1 MKINPIRKLPFL
13 LTILFL
19 AIFLKGTTSQ
29 AATPNEHIT
38 VLPDENLQET
48 INKAKEGQTI
58 KLKKGVYKGPITIKK
73 PLKIIGS
80 SDAVIDG
87 GGKGSVIT
95 IQADHVTLKG
105 LTIENSGRLQEDS
118 GIYLENTAH
127 ATLENNLIQ
136 NVHFG
141 IYIKNGNNTIVKGNT
156 ITSHSGH
163 FSQKGNG
170 IHIFKGEGN
179 TIEGN
184 HIRNVQDGIYFDFA
198 SEVTVRRNEVL
209 HSRYGMHYMFSENIL
224 TEENL
229 TEGNITG
236 LMIMDSKDLEY
247 YRNKVYD
254 QFHFR
259 GYGILIYD
267 TQNIVLKENRI
278 IQNSVGISLEKSENI
293 QFTSNVIGANQ
304 VGLEFRRDNY
314 HNVFAENN
322 FIGNIVSSTIGKE
335 ELRLDNGDIGNYW
348 DDYKS
353 YDIDG
358 DGVGEIPYKAGSL
371 YDDLL
376 KRQPL
381 WQFYFESPA
390 IIMWTKA
397 ESMFPSFGSV
407 EVYDNNPLVEPID
420 FTVEQAARDK
430 DNAREWQLWLLS
442 LVFLGAPFVIFLKGR
457 KFA

>member
-1 MKINPIRKLPFL
+1 MEINQTHKLTFL
-13 LTILFL
+13 LAALFL
-19 AIFLKGTTSQ
+19 TIFFSNNISK
-29 AATPNEHIT
+29 ATALREHIT
-38 VLPDENLQET
+38 LYPNENFQET
-48 INKAKEGQTI
+48 IDKAKEGQTI
-58 KLKKGVYKGPITIKK
+58 KLKKGVYKGPITINK
-73 PLKIIGS
+73 PLSIIGS
-80 SDAVIDG
+80 KDAVIDG
-87 GGKGSVIT
+87 GGNDSVIT
-95 IQADHVTLKG
+95 VKNDHVTLKG
-105 LTIENSGRLQEDS
+105 LTIQNSGRHQENS
-118 GIYLENTAH
+118 GIYLENTNH
-127 ATLENNLIQ
+127 VTLKNNHIQ

-141 IYIKNGNNTIVKGNT
+141 IYIKNGTNTTITGNT
-156 ITSHSGH
+156 ITSHEGH

-179 TIEGN
+179 VIEKN
-184 HIRNVQDGIYFDFA
+184 SITDVQDGIYFDFA
-198 SEVTVRRNEVL
+198 KDVIVRHNNVL
-209 HSRYGMHYMFSENIL
+209 YSRYGMHYMFSGNIL
-224 TEENL
+224 TEDNL

-247 YRNKVYD
+247 YRNVVYD

-267 TQNIVLKENRI
+267 TQNIILKENQI
-278 IQNSVGISLEKSENI
+278 TQNSVGISLEKAENT
-293 QFTSNVIGANQ
+293 QFENNIIASNQ
-304 VGLEFRRDNY
+304 VGLEFRRDN
-314 HNVFAENN
+314 HNNVFTENN

-335 ELRLDNGDIGNYW
+335 ELRLDNGAKGNYW

-371 YDDLL
+371 YDDIL

-407 EVYDNNPLVEPID
+407 EVYDHNPLVEPVD
-420 FTVEQAARDK
+420 FTLKQKASARARD
-430 DNAREWQLWLLS
+430 WQLLVLAV
-442 LVFLGAPFVIFLKGR
+442 VFLGVSFMILLKGR